1 MQSSW
6 VPRRSLG
13 LTTCDSVT
21 GHRSLGP
28 LCVAISAQTNLR
40 VTGSSHTPM
49 HAMASCVEEPL
60 RQQPDQS
67 PGEEHRQNIS
77 AAGCTEDPNQR
88 PPASAAD
95 AADDGAAAGAMT
107 SQEAS
112 TAGRHCAGRW
122 DGAHCARCRDW
133 TCGQDLVWESTRFE
147 RTWHWERH
155 IRRAAVRD
163 SVAEDI
169 LWFPWCGSCWRDE
182 VGFNPALMDI

>member
-1 MQSSW
+1 M
-6 VPRRSLG
+6 
-13 LTTCDSVT
+13 
-21 GHRSLGP
+21 
-28 LCVAISAQTNLR
+28 SAQTNLR